1 MEFSLLGPVAVRTAH
16 GELPLGPVK
25 RRSVLAMLLLQVNST
40 VPVERLITA
49 LWEDAPPEH
58 ARTVVQGHVS
68 RLRATLTDGGA
79 QAYGIELTTQGSAYL
94 LRLPEDRVD
103 AHRFEEL
110 VGRAREMTGWRDA
123 AGRPGPGTGPAAGT
137 TGANA
142 AAGAVPMLREALG
155 LWRGPAL
162 TGTVTSPPFAAAA
175 HALEERRLSAV
186 EALAYAHEELGQYD
200 VAAAVLHTEAVAHPL
215 REGLIATL
223 MRALYRAGRQSDA
236 IHWYHRTR
244 GLLSDELGVD
254 PGEGLRRAYEEILHA
269 DTTTVPTQRAQRPAP
284 RPSTSGTPRGSAAAS
299 DDTLGGG
306 GSGLPGGANAARA
319 GAGPAGGAGS
329 YGGASSSGGAGSYGA
344 EAASYGTHGAEAAS
358 YGVPAGPYGT
368 EPAPYRVPG
377 ADQHPGSGA
386 SGAVSGAEGGAGTGP
401 YPPGD
406 GGPGS
411 AAAYAP
417 GDGHRGPAA
426 PYPPGATGGPGT
438 YTAAAAPSAPAAPSA
453 AEAGAGVASGA
464 GGGSGAGSAGAYGTP
479 GAASDAGGDRSGAGA
494 PWLLPRPPTR
504 FRGRDAELAAL
515 TALVRAT
522 APGESPIA
530 LVTGPAG
537 VGKTAY
543 VVHWAH
549 QHAAA
554 YPDGLLFADLRGF
567 GERDE
572 ALPVEVLRDFLLALG
587 TPPDRIPRSPESAAA
602 LYRSRVARR
611 RLLVV
616 LDNARSSAQVRPL
629 LPGGTSWGPQPG
641 PGAGDDPQ
649 AGAACVTLVT
659 SRSRLDGLVA
669 TDAARPVPLQALT
682 PEKGVALLT
691 AMLGTDR
698 VTDDL
703 DAAQELVALCD
714 GLPLALRAASAQLT
728 ARPRWRLA
736 RLTAALR
743 DEQRR
748 LALLSAEDTGI
759 AAALRMSVARLSADD
774 ARLLSALGTGFDRQV
789 EATAVAAFA
798 GSDPGLTQDGLD
810 RLAEMHLVDEEATGR
825 YTLTGLVKLF
835 ARNGETSGGQVR
847 RPGVPP
853 VVPPPA
859 GPPLVPPPAGPPP
872 AAPPPE
878 AGD

>member
-16 GELPLGPVK
+16 GDLPLGPAK
-25 RRSVLAMLLLQVNST
+25 RRSVLAMLLLQANTT

-49 LWEDAPPEH
+49 LWEDEPPEH

-68 RLRATLTDGGA
+68 RLRATLADAGA
-79 QAYGIELTTQGSAYL
+79 QAYGVELTTHGSAYL
-94 LRLPEDRVD
+94 LRLPQERVD

-123 AGRPGPGTGPAAGT
+123 AGTPGGGSAPAGGPH
-137 TGANA
+137 A
-142 AAGAVPMLREALG
+142 AADAVPMLREALG

-186 EALAYAHEELGQYD
+186 EALAYAHEVLGQYD

-236 IHWYHRTR
+236 LGWYHRTR

-254 PGEGLRRAYEEILHA
+254 PGEVLRRAYDEILHA
-269 DTTTVPTQRAQRPAP
+269 EAAPAPARPA
-284 RPSTSGTPRGSAAAS
+284 TRGGP
-299 DDTLGGG
+299 GGQQ
-306 GSGLPGGANAARA
+306 PGGAGAARA
-319 GAGPAGGAGS
+319 RAGQGPAAGAGAQPAGAAGAAGASSPGGPGAAGASGMSGVSGGQHGAAGPGPAGRPPVD
-329 YGGASSSGGAGSYGA
+329 GGAHGPAGAVPYPADTFPAADPYPSVPHPPAPADGGVGTGGGAG
-344 EAASYGTHGAEAAS
+344 GTGGTGTAG
-358 YGVPAGPYGT
+358 GV
-368 EPAPYRVPG
+368 
-377 ADQHPGSGA
+377 ADTN
-386 SGAVSGAEGGAGTGP
+386 GAGL
-401 YPPGD
+401 
-406 GGPGS
+406 
-411 AAAYAP
+411 AAGYA
-417 GDGHRGPAA
+417 A
-426 PYPPGATGGPGT
+426 
-438 YTAAAAPSAPAAPSA
+438 
-453 AEAGAGVASGA
+453 A
-464 GGGSGAGSAGAYGTP
+464 GGGNGRAGAH
-479 GAASDAGGDRSGAGA
+479 A

-504 FRGRDAELAAL
+504 FRGRQAELGAL
-515 TALVRAT
+515 SSLVHAS
-522 APGESPIA
+522 APYESPIA

-537 VGKTAY
+537 VGKTAFA
-543 VVHWAH
+543 VHWAH

-567 GERDE
+567 GEDEE
-572 ALPVEVLRDFLLALG
+572 ALPIEVLRDFLLALG
-587 TPPDRIPRSPESAAA
+587 TPADRIPSSPQSAAA
-602 LYRSRVARR
+602 LYRSQVAGR

-629 LPGGTSWGPQPG
+629 LPGGTSLGGPADGGPGGPQ
-641 PGAGDDPQ
+641 GAGP
-649 AGAACVTLVT
+649 ACVTLVT

-682 PEKGVALLT
+682 PEDGVELLT
-691 AMLGTDR
+691 AMLGPER
-698 VTDDL
+698 VADDP
-703 DAAQELVALCD
+703 DAARELVDLCD

-728 ARPRWRLA
+728 ARPRWRLG
-736 RLTAALR
+736 RLAAALR

-774 ARLLSALGTGFDRQV
+774 ARLLAALGTGFDRQV

-798 GSDPGLTQDGLD
+798 GSDPDVPLDGLD

-825 YTLTGLVKLF
+825 YTMSDLVKLF
-835 ARNGETSGGQVR
+835 ARDGKAGHDRSK
-847 RPGVPP
+847 PPAVPP
-853 VVPPPA
+853 APPQPPRADPPA
-859 GPPLVPPPAGPPP
+859 
-872 AAPPPE
+872 
-878 AGD
+878 